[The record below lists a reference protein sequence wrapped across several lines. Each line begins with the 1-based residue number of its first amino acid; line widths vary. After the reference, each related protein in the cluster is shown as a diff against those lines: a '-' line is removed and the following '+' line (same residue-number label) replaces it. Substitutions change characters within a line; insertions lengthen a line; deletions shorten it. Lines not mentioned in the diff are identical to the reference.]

1 MKTFRLILAL
11 PGLLTVVACASGT
24 RPVVP
29 DGRERVAANSP
40 ARISQFIARIDED
53 SAAQQERIAWARQ
66 LDDLRRQVAEM
77 KTFVFLMLMQN
88 GTRAGDI
95 APVDVSRGP
104 VTPPVP
110 PAASA
115 GRPLK
120 LQPSEAPS
128 AARLGLAPGETPVDD
143 TPRPRLAAAAEGAAA
158 LMSEPAR
165 NAPAA
170 RSAAVGQ
177 PGPAKEAEPV
187 DQPAPS
193 AAVAADTAAMA
204 GGQPA
209 NKTAGVT
216 ERPVSNRQP
225 MPEPAKVEQWI
236 AKGGST
242 LRTELLR
249 WAERAGWRVI
259 YDTTTDYQLIHD
271 VPMPGRFDE
280 AVAALVRLYEVADQP
295 LIADIS
301 VSQHLVYITNRPS
314 N

>member
-29 DGRERVAANSP
+29 DGRDRVAANSP
-40 ARISQFIARIDED
+40 ARISQFIARIDEE

-95 APVDVSRGP
+95 APVDMGRGP
-104 VTPPVP
+104 VTPPVL
-110 PAASA
+110 PAASVD
-115 GRPLK
+115 RQLK
-120 LQPSEAPS
+120 IQPGEAPS
-128 AARLGLAPGETPVDD
+128 AAKLGLAPGETRVDD
-143 TPRPRLAAAAEGAAA
+143 APRPRLAAAAERAAA
-158 LMSEPAR
+158 PMSEPAR

-170 RSAAVGQ
+170 QPSAVGQ
-177 PGPAKEAEPV
+177 PGQATEVRPV
-187 DQPAPS
+187 DQPASS
-193 AAVAADTAAMA
+193 AAVAADTAAVA
-204 GGQPA
+204 GDQPA
-209 NKTAGVT
+209 TKTAAIT
-216 ERPVSNRQP
+216 DRPASSRQP
-225 MPEPAKVEQWI
+225 MPEPAKAEQWI

-242 LRTELLR
+242 LRAELLR

-259 YDTTTDYQLIHD
+259 YDTPTNYQLIHD
-271 VPMPGRFDE
+271 VPLAGRFDE
-280 AVAALVRLYEVADQP
+280 AVAALVRLYEAADEP
-295 LIADIS
+295 LVADIS
-301 VSQHLVYITNRPS
+301 VSQHLIYITNRPS